1 MTTPTGDEVE
11 ASIQALHQDAGVWS
25 GMATELDSMGQAARG
40 LTLSAFEF
48 SGLGHL
54 AGLDEIYAQLQA
66 RVASLLD
73 QGSTNFDNIAV
84 ALHKSAD
91 DYDRDERD
99 AVHRLKNVY

>member
-11 ASIQALHQDAGVWS
+11 ASIQALHQDAGAWS
-25 GMATELDSMGQAARG
+25 DMATQLDSFGQVARG
-40 LTLSAFEF
+40 LTLSSFEF

-54 AGLDEIYAQLQA
+54 AGLDAIYAQLQE
-66 RVASLLD
+66 RVVSLLD
-73 QGSTNFDNIAV
+73 QGSTNFDNVAV

-91 DYDRDERD
+91 DYDRDERN